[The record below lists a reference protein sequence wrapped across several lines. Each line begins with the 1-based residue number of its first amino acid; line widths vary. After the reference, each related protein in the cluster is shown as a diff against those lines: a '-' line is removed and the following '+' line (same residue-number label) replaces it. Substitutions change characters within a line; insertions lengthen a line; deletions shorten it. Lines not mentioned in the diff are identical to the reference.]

1 MLITEWE
8 FDWRGTNARIEIAV
22 EASTYPDYGRVT
34 VRAVGVPEAGTNGRE
49 EAHLVVP
56 NEVIRAMCV
65 GGQWMTVLAEADDR
79 LGNG

>member
-1 MLITEWE
+1 MQIAEWK
-8 FDWRGTNARIEIAV
+8 FGWRGTDARIGIAV
-22 EASTYPDYGRVT
+22 EASTHGDYGRVT
-34 VRAVGVPEAGTNGRE
+34 VRAVGVPEAGANGGE

-65 GGQWMTVLAEADDR
+65 GGQWMTVLAEADKR